1 MLVLSRKER
10 ERIRVGDSIVVT
22 IVRVAGDKVRI
33 GIEAPPDVIV
43 LRDELQPRVTA
54 SLETP
59 PPVSSEARVA

>member
-10 ERIRVGDSIVVT
+10 ERIRLGDSIVVT

-43 LRDELQPRVTA
+43 LRDELEPRPKGIA
-54 SLETP
+54 GQ
-59 PPVSSEARVA
+59 AQVA